1 MAFILGQPGHPRQH
15 CDMAYQPSKSVI
27 HSACH
32 KNSDIIQML
41 DVLIIHFAGIH
52 LLTIHSVIAPCGLR
66 GCRN

>member
-1 MAFILGQPGHPRQH
+1 MAFILGQSGHPRQH

-41 DVLIIHFAGIH
+41 DVLIIHSAGIH
-52 LLTIHSVIAPCGLR
+52 LITIH
-66 GCRN
+66 